1 MHIGNLTSYLPSE
14 SAPFNQKTFMEKYT
28 DRFMEY
34 VPADAVV
41 STWEVYHIIDENTLD
56 KVEKALPSAKNAIL
70 FRYVKKFGSFNTIR
84 KMSDSLIETGE
95 HGYPHVKSLGEDMR
109 EDLNK
114 YS

>member
-1 MHIGNLTSYLPSE
+1 M
-14 SAPFNQKTFMEKYT
+14 

-41 STWEVYHIIDENTLD
+41 HKWEVYHIIDENTLD
-56 KVEKALPSAKNAIL
+56 TVKKALPSDKRAIL
-70 FRYVKKFGSFNTIR
+70 FRYIRKNGSLKSIR
-84 KMSDSLIETGE
+84 KMSDLLIETGE

-109 EDLNK
+109 EDLEK

>member
-1 MHIGNLTSYLPSE
+1 MVPPTPSQ
-14 SAPFNQKTFMEKYT
+14 SFMDKYR

-41 STWEVYHIIDENTLD
+41 YNWEVYHIIDENTRDEVKKAPPSD
-56 KVEKALPSAKNAIL
+56 KRAIL
-70 FRYVKKFGSFNTIR
+70 FRYIRRNGSLQTIR
-84 KMSDSLIETGE
+84 KMSDLLIETGE

-109 EDLNK
+109 EDLKN